1 MDGEFD
7 INTAVSTPTR
17 LERIDILLLKI
28 SCETELKTNILPVI
42 FPSSDCGAGVWSHT
56 HTVRQKTQLNCR
68 MFCFF
73 FVLSLVFNWTL
84 ILFRLD
90 AQMLCN

>member
-42 FPSSDCGAGVWSHT
+42 FLSSDCGAGVWFINSHSEAENAAE
-56 HTVRQKTQLNCR
+56 L
-68 MFCFF
+68 
-73 FVLSLVFNWTL
+73 
-84 ILFRLD
+84 
-90 AQMLCN
+90 